1 MPTHIY
7 YQRLVKEKI
16 LTNDVIEN
24 AILSYSQLLDSTKSE
39 ESEWHKIN
47 VLPQIK
53 ERKLIDGEQPFIYYI
68 WAHCFPTKN
77 YGLVEL
83 DTVPK
88 AFLDSVSKR
97 IAAKMILSE
106 NPNKDINISEYTYD
120 FHGTKYLIFESL
132 LHGNE
137 EGQVPFYTTRGDGG
151 YNIESLAE
159 LNFYLNY
166 CRKLDNVEIES
177 KEYSIDVMKK
187 LISKT
192 LPAAELEHNKQWIGR
207 RLTLAHNEAKSKITL
222 EVDNHPDLALDKI
235 QSTVLQQLENE
246 LVLFTFGSMT
256 EQKIETFKEIYRKDD
271 FIVEIA

>member
-1 MPTHIY
+1 MSTHIY
-7 YQRLVKEKI
+7 YQRLIKEKI
-16 LTNDVIEN
+16 LTNEIIEN
-24 AILSYSQLLDSTKSE
+24 AILSYSQFLDSTNNE
-39 ESEWHKIN
+39 ESEWCKIN
-47 VLPQIK
+47 ILPQIK
-53 ERKLIDGEQPFIYYI
+53 ERKLINDEQPFIYYI

-97 IAAKMILSE
+97 TAAKMLLSE
-106 NPNKDINISEYTYD
+106 NPNKDIDISEYTYE

-137 EGQVPFYTTRGDGG
+137 DGQVPFYTTRGDGG
-151 YNIESLAE
+151 YIIDSLAE

-166 CRKLDNVEIES
+166 CKKLDNIEIES
-177 KEYSIDVMKK
+177 KEYSIDVMKR
-187 LISKT
+187 LINKT
-192 LPAAELEHNKQWIGR
+192 LSAPELEHNKQWIGR
-207 RLTLAHNEAKSKITL
+207 RLTMAHNEAKSKITL
-222 EVDNHPDLALDKI
+222 EVDNHPDLAQDKI
-235 QSTVLQQLENE
+235 QSKVLQQLENE

-256 EQKIETFKEIYRKDD
+256 DQKIETFKEIYRKDN